1 MSVWLKTSL
10 VTMAICAIGLG
21 IWIVSVP
28 RDRIETATTGP
39 SVTAAAPSK
48 PDVARATA
56 RKPKRTPGAADTTPP
71 WPDPSTVI
79 VASYLVTQPKLVDRI
94 KPLLQR
100 GTDIE
105 LAAQGFRT
113 AEQFAAVAHGGG
125 AVAVERAEVARS
137 IDQRISQRERLRHPH
152 ERLVEGRV
160 AMRMVI
166 AHHVP
171 HDLRALPVLGISR
184 EALLPHRVE
193 DPPLYRLQP
202 VADVRQRARGD
213 DRQRVIEVAG
223 LGGFVESD
231 SLRVGGTVRGTSVHR
246 CAAVVIE
253 QRWVFLTA
261 LGHGD

>member
-28 RDRIETATTGP
+28 RERVETETTGP

-56 RKPKRTPGAADTTPP
+56 RKSKRTPGAADTTPP

-100 GTDIE
+100 GTNIE

-113 AEQFAAVAHGGG
+113 AEQFAAVAHAAHDLDVPFVVLKQRVLGDGLNLSKAIAVTRPDVDANEYASR
-125 AVAVERAEVARS
+125 AVAAAR
-137 IDQRISQRERLRHPH
+137 
-152 ERLVEGRV
+152 
-160 AMRMVI
+160 
-166 AHHVP
+166 
-171 HDLRALPVLGISR
+171 
-184 EALLPHRVE
+184 
-193 DPPLYRLQP
+193 
-202 VADVRQRARGD
+202 ADVFEANRAG
-213 DRQRVIEVAG
+213 
-223 LGGFVESD
+223 S
-231 SLRVGGTVRGTSVHR
+231 
-246 CAAVVIE
+246 
-253 QRWVFLTA
+253 
-261 LGHGD
+261 